1 MRLLALLLFTTYL
14 FSSDFPEIF
23 SSAGDEVYEDMQKYQ
38 QIKELSIYKDRPEI
52 LEAYCIDANRT
63 MQRGLALDKVKNN
76 PELSIDKGMIK
87 SYAKEL
93 RVLSR
98 QNQTIRS
105 QLKKD
110 IYKLSK
116 KGEFKTLQK
125 ISEAGFVLSA
135 KMMQAIKEYEKKEK
149 LASKL
154 PVKEKAPVTVTQ
166 PIHNEVLPPVT
177 VHIPLPKP
185 TPVPVPIPAPPAPEI
200 IIEKKKEPVKEE
212 KPKQIKKKLTELEY
226 YQLSLTNFKDDLYAS
241 RESTE
246 SNSSEQTGLL
256 AGNETQKGCLNDIT
270 AINYWMIKVLES
282 KNDSCLLRDAI
293 KQMKSYDK
301 AAMNSCGRESI
312 RYVEWHG
319 RIKPYVGK
327 RLFEAEAG
335 CTN

>member
-1 MRLLALLLFTTYL
+1 MRFFALLLFTTYL

-38 QIKELSIYKDRPEI
+38 QIKTLSIYKDRPEI
-52 LEAYCIDANRT
+52 LEAFCFDANNT
-63 MQRGLALDKVKNN
+63 MQRGFSLDKAKDD

-93 RVLSR
+93 RNLSR
-98 QNQTIRS
+98 QNQKIRS

-110 IYKLSK
+110 IFRLFEQ
-116 KGEFKTLQK
+116 GELNTLKQ
-125 ISEAGFVLSA
+125 ISDAGFILSE
-135 KMMQAIKEYEKKEK
+135 KMTQAIKENEKKEK
-149 LASKL
+149 LAIKL
-154 PVKEKAPVTVTQ
+154 PVKENIPAPVSKPV
-166 PIHNEVLPPVT
+166 HEKSLPPVA

-185 TPVPVPIPAPPAPEI
+185 KPVPVPVPSPPAPEI
-200 IIEKKKEPVKEE
+200 IIEKKKEPLKEE
-212 KPKQIKKKLTELEY
+212 RPKQIKKKLTELEY
-226 YQLSLTNFKDDLYAS
+226 YQLSLNNFKNDLYAL
-241 RESTE
+241 RENTE
-246 SNSSEQTGLL
+246 NNSSEQLGSPVFD
-256 AGNETQKGCLNDIT
+256 GTQEGCLNDIT
-270 AINYWMIKVLES
+270 AINYWMIKVLEN
-282 KNDSCLLRDAI
+282 KNDNCLLRDAI

-301 AAMNSCGRESI
+301 AAMSSCGRESI

>member
-1 MRLLALLLFTTYL
+1 MRLIALLLFTTYL

-52 LEAYCIDANRT
+52 LEAYCIDANNT
-63 MQRGLALDKVKNN
+63 MQRGFSLDKAKDD
-76 PELSIDKGMIK
+76 PELSIDKGMIR

-93 RVLSR
+93 RVLSS
-98 QNQTIRS
+98 QNQKIRS

-110 IYKLSK
+110 IYKLSEQ
-116 KGEFKTLQK
+116 GEFKTLKK
-125 ISEAGFVLSA
+125 ISDAGFVLSE
-135 KMMQAIKEYEKKEK
+135 KMMQAIKEDEKKEK
-149 LASKL
+149 LARNL
-154 PVKEKAPVTVTQ
+154 PVKKNVPVVATQ
-166 PIHNEVLPPVT
+166 KVHKEVLPTVA
-177 VHIPLPKP
+177 VHIPLP
-185 TPVPVPIPAPPAPEI
+185 TPIPVPIPTPPVPDI
-200 IIEKKKEPVKEE
+200 ITEEKREPVKEE
-212 KPKQIKKKLTELEY
+212 KLTQIKKKPTELEY
-226 YQLSLTNFKDDLYAS
+226 YQLSLANFKDELYAL

-246 SNSSEQTGLL
+246 SNLSEQTGLL
-256 AGNETQKGCLNDIT
+256 AVNETQTACLNDIT
-270 AINYWMIKVLES
+270 AINYWMIKVLEN

-301 AAMNSCGRESI
+301 ASMNSCGRASM